1 MESRSRG
8 PAEPYRYPIN
18 DDRYAGVGPWRHN
31 TGLRLMPVNDIPD
44 EPFPRTTF
52 LVRPSKLLLP
62 SACSG
67 DNGLREQSP
76 VTIGLLGLAL
86 ERKLAFHLP
95 PKFTTDNHPLHTEAA
110 AARFLKSMSFAAA
123 R

>member
-1 MESRSRG
+1 
-8 PAEPYRYPIN
+8 
-18 DDRYAGVGPWRHN
+18 
-31 TGLRLMPVNDIPD
+31 
-44 EPFPRTTF
+44 
-52 LVRPSKLLLP
+52 KLLLP

-67 DNGLREQSP
+67 DIRCSTTERPDGLREQSP

-110 AARFLKSMSFAAA
+110 AARILKSMSFAAA